1 MAHFDLLVIGSGKG
15 GKTLATQ
22 MANRGQNVALV
33 EKKWIGGSC
42 INVACIPTKTLVK
55 TAKVAHTL
63 QNLAHYG
70 IVPKPP
76 AYPSPLP
83 LEMHPIFDR
92 KRVVVETMIDRNQQA
107 FDSAGVHLLAGS
119 ASFLSNNEVCVDD
132 AKTQTVHSAD
142 RIVIN
147 TGARPSIPDIPGLLN
162 SNPLT
167 NESLLDLNQIPEHLL
182 ILGAGYIGCEFAQA
196 FRRLG
201 AQVTLVDRNTRLL
214 PKEDPEISQAI
225 HELLES
231 EGIQIILGAKTKEV
245 SGLSSD
251 AVSLHLEAPLSS
263 TTIRGSHLLVALGR
277 LPNTEDLKLQAANV
291 RVRERGGIEVNHQL
305 QTHNPNIWA
314 VGDVTGGPQFTH
326 VSWDDYRILLANL
339 QGGNRTTENRLIP
352 YTLFTDPELGR
363 IGVTEDQARQQGR
376 NIRIARLAAKSIPR
390 AVTSGETHG
399 VLKAVIDAETDEILG
414 ASILCTQAGEILAT
428 IQVAMLCKMKTA
440 TLRDVIFSH
449 PTMAEAINDW
459 FYKLSV

>member
-22 MANRGQNVALV
+22 MANRGQNVALI

-70 IVPKPP
+70 IVPKHP
-76 AYPSPLP
+76 ARLSPLP
-83 LEMHPIFDR
+83 LEMQPIFDR
-92 KRVVVETMIDRNQQA
+92 KRYVVETMIDRNQQT
-107 FDSAGVHLLAGS
+107 FDSSGVHFLPGS
-119 ASFLSNNEVCVDD
+119 ASFVNKNQVSIDD
-132 AKTQTVHSAD
+132 AKTKTLHSAE

-147 TGARPSIPDIPGLLN
+147 SGARPALPNIPGLLN
-162 SNPLT
+162 ANPLT
-167 NESLLDLNQIPEHLL
+167 NESLLELNYIPEHLL

-201 AQVTLVDRNTRLL
+201 AEVTLVDRNSRLL

-225 HELLES
+225 HELLQS
-231 EGIQIILGAKTKEV
+231 EGIQIILGATTKNV
-245 SGLSSD
+245 SGLSGEE
-251 AVSLHLEAPLSS
+251 VSLHLEDALSS
-263 TTIRGSHLLVALGR
+263 TTILGSHLLVALGR
-277 LPNTEDLKLQAANV
+277 LPNTEELNLQAANV
-291 RVRERGGIEVNHQL
+291 RVSERGGIEVNHRL
-305 QTHNPNIWA
+305 QTTNPNIWA

-326 VSWDDYRILLANL
+326 VSWDDYRVLLDNF

-363 IGVTEDQARQQGR
+363 VGITEDQARQQGR
-376 NIRIARLAAKSIPR
+376 NIRIAKLAAKSIPR
-390 AVTSGETHG
+390 AVTSGEMLG
-399 VLKAVIDAETDEILG
+399 VLKAVIDADTDEILG
-414 ASILCTQAGEILAT
+414 ASILCAQAGEILAT
-428 IQVAMLCKMKTA
+428 IQVAMLCKMKTTA
-440 TLRDVIFSH
+440 LRDVIFSH

>member
-22 MANRGQNVALV
+22 MANRGQNVALI

-70 IVPKPP
+70 IVPKHP
-76 AYPSPLP
+76 AHLSPLP
-83 LEMHPIFDR
+83 LEMQPIFDR
-92 KRVVVETMIDRNQQA
+92 KRYVVETMIDRNQQT
-107 FDSAGVHLLAGS
+107 FDSSGVHFLPGS
-119 ASFLSNNEVCVDD
+119 ASFVNKNQVSIDD
-132 AKTQTVHSAD
+132 AKTKTLHSAE

-147 TGARPSIPDIPGLLN
+147 SGARPALPNIPGLLN
-162 SNPLT
+162 ANPLT
-167 NESLLDLNQIPEHLL
+167 NESLLELNYIPEHLL

-201 AQVTLVDRNTRLL
+201 AEVTLVDRNSRLL

-225 HELLES
+225 HELLQS
-231 EGIQIILGAKTKEV
+231 EGIQIILGATTKNV
-245 SGLSSD
+245 SGLSGEE
-251 AVSLHLEAPLSS
+251 VSLHLEDALSS
-263 TTIRGSHLLVALGR
+263 TTILGSHLLVALGR
-277 LPNTEDLKLQAANV
+277 LPNTEELNLQAANV
-291 RVRERGGIEVNHQL
+291 RVSERGGIEVNHRL
-305 QTHNPNIWA
+305 QTTNPNIWA

-326 VSWDDYRILLANL
+326 VSWDDYRVLLDNF

-363 IGVTEDQARQQGR
+363 VGITEDQARQQGR

-390 AVTSGETHG
+390 AVTSGEMLG
-399 VLKAVIDAETDEILG
+399 VLKAVIDADTDEILG
-414 ASILCTQAGEILAT
+414 ASILCAQAGEILAT
-428 IQVAMLCKMKTA
+428 IQVAMLCKMKTTA
-440 TLRDVIFSH
+440 LRDVIFSH